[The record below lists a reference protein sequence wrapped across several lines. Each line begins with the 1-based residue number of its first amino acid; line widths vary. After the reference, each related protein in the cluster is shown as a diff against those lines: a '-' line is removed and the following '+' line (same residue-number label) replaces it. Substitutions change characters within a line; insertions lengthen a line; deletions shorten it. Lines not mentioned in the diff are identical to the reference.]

1 MTGCSLPEGQTKCF
15 RQGRQKQPMILM
27 GGKLWTCVV
36 ASVSAP
42 LLHLSIPSWIFKG
55 NLLINW
61 WSKTCS
67 TPPFKCH
74 TPKITL
80 FWDVWL
86 SGRRQSGMRDEAD
99 HLVAVLVFVP
109 ALQHLQPL
117 AGSLHLCVFLLL
129 GEKKTTKVTRETFSH
144 DAFMSDGKSEWK
156 GLKSY
161 FYFIVLKSS
170 SCSRLRIL
178 TRVEN

>member
-1 MTGCSLPEGQTKCF
+1 MTGCSLTEGQTSCF
-15 RQGRQKQPMILM
+15 RQGRQKQPMVLM
-27 GGKLWTCVV
+27 GGKLWTRVV
-36 ASVSAP
+36 AFVSCLG
-42 LLHLSIPSWIFKG
+42 LLHLSIHSWIFKG

-67 TPPFKCH
+67 TPQFNCH

-80 FWDVWL
+80 FYVRL
-86 SGRRQSGMRDEAD
+86 SGRCQSGVKDEAD

-129 GEKKTTKVTRETFSH
+129 EKKTPKWCKTPFLTMPSCLTGNQSEKVKK
-144 DAFMSDGKSEWK
+144 AV
-156 GLKSY
+156 
-161 FYFIVLKSS
+161 FILS
-170 SCSRLRIL
+170 
-178 TRVEN
+178 